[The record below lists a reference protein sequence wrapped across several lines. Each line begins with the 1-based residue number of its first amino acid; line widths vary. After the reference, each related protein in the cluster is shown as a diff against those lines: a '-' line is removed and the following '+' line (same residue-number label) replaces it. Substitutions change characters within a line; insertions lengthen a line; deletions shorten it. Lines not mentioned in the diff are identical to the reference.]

1 MATPTWNQITA
12 PNFSAGND
20 LIAQA
25 MAQLTKATT
34 GFKSI
39 ADEYKDTIQKRNLGL
54 IQEYVNSAKTPEELE
69 SEGFRTGLARL
80 TGTMAGE
87 YDTLAKAQIVDKA
100 ADTLLSRKANQVS
113 VARNEFGLDQDRLT
127 AKKAQN
133 AAELYALR
141 DKPSEF
147 EAAIQRQTAEG
158 ALDINAAQSI
168 PLNVLN
174 LGNATID
181 NRVKRESA
189 DSVIAS
195 ALLDPKAKQANI
207 DTAYG
212 NLEVARKNAETNR
225 LQAEAAAA
233 RAEEEKNKN
242 KNAYIGTGLAAIDNA
257 RKAVKEKVY
266 GSGLNTDPT
275 KTLKYWKDES
285 TAGLG
290 SFDAAPDYI
299 YEAITKHPELRKL
312 PQNIQQL
319 FAQNT
324 LSGVRDSEN
333 FSRPFGV
340 MSGAEKAKVHELL
353 TEEYKNFNQQVKTA
367 EDNATIPIYRKMV
380 FEHAQKTGAKYGYAA
395 AKDLGLDE
403 LTIYKADIPS
413 QLAAEAKIKYA
424 SSDKSIPES
433 QFIENEINIATNP
446 DYAAS
451 NAPLFPKPKQEAAN
465 VPAQSSSTFLNALG
479 TGSYEDKLTLL
490 NSELKKTKDPIQIA
504 FLTNEL
510 KKLEKGV
517 PPVTDNTS
525 NSLQEQQQRMEA
537 AALARLTAA
546 ALKQNGQPPVTP
558 TITAKPEEFK
568 PRELTPAEKQQAER
582 MNQEPSALAAQAQ
595 RLEDQAKQRLI
606 NAGITI
612 NTNKSKAID
621 KAATV
626 EAKEVKQST
635 FTDTPLK
642 VLADAAKLKEATLP
656 VVPAIAVKPEEVKSR
671 ELTPAEK
678 QQAERMTQTA
688 LSDLIGA
695 KLEEKQALVRKVFPN
710 ASLTPIYKATELLGN
725 GSEPLIQSM
734 FKLPVTTNTPEET
747 KPRELTP
754 AEVAQSERMEQA
766 AMVRL
771 AGTKLKGKQAE
782 VQKQFPN
789 TPLKQL
795 AKAATPV
802 PSPLIPVESQNAF
815 RVKENN
821 LALDFL
827 TGKGTPT
834 KEPVPMPKV
843 TWKEPVQA
851 VTINPTYA
859 QLPQHKVV
867 ATFVPDGDTIN
878 ATSDTYKTKG
888 ERAKKAGGILCR
900 VDSVDAPETAKP
912 QYGKKGQPY
921 GEEAAKILQ
930 QMVLNKEISIR
941 VTKPTDGESNYG
953 RDVCQ
958 IEVAG
963 KDVSVELLRAG
974 AAWLYKEYN
983 HYEESGFDL
992 ESAARKNKLG
1002 LWGLGNPVYPPDFR
1016 HNGYQNP

>member
-12 PNFSAGND
+12 PNFSAGNS
-20 LIAQA
+20 LIVQA
-25 MAQLTKATT
+25 MDQLTKA
-34 GFKSI
+34 GEGLQGVAK
-39 ADEYKDTIQKRNLGL
+39 DYKDTLYKRNLGA

-87 YDTLAKAQIVDKA
+87 YDTLAKAQVVDKA
-100 ADTLLSRKANQVS
+100 KDTLLSRKANQVS
-113 VARNEFGLDQDRLT
+113 IARNEFGLNQDQLEANQKQAISNIFAINDPDMR
-127 AKKAQN
+127 KAAIGQAVKDKQFN
-133 AAELYALR
+133 SSLYLQTLAAELTGKTNQQTYDFNTETWDTRKEAL
-141 DKPSEF
+141 
-147 EAAIQRQTAEG
+147 T
-158 ALDINAAQSI
+158 
-168 PLNVLN
+168 
-174 LGNATID
+174 LGNDATR
-181 NRVKRESA
+181 NRMKNDDRTTE
-189 DSVIAS
+189 IA
-195 ALLDPKAKQANI
+195 AM
-207 DTAYG
+207 
-212 NLEVARKNAETNR
+212 NAETNR
-225 LQAEAAAA
+225 LQAEAAAKK
-233 RAEEEKNKN
+233 AEEEKNKN
-242 KNAYIGTGLAAIDNA
+242 KNAHIGTGFAAIDNA

-266 GSGLNTDPT
+266 GSGLTTDPT

-285 TAGLG
+285 TAGLD

-299 YEAITKHPELRKL
+299 YEAITKHPELSKL

-333 FSRPFGV
+333 FSRPFGA

-367 EDNATIPIYRKMV
+367 EDNATIPIYRKTV
-380 FEHAQKTGAKYGYAA
+380 FEHAQKTGAKDGYAA

-403 LTIYKADIPS
+403 LTIYKAGIPS

-424 SSDKSIPES
+424 SSDKSIPEN

-451 NAPLFPKPKQEAAN
+451 NAPLFPESKAKAIPSETIKFNSPAMQMAGFADYGTAFRFEEREAEKAAQQLKASAKAN
-465 VPAQSSSTFLNALG
+465 QAQ
-479 TGSYEDKLTLL
+479 TG
-490 NSELKKTKDPIQIA
+490 
-504 FLTNEL
+504 
-510 KKLEKGV
+510 
-517 PPVTDNTS
+517 
-525 NSLQEQQQRMEA
+525 NSLQQTALPPNVNKLISTPLDIVTNPSTIKTKPVADPLRQ
-537 AALARLTAA
+537 AALEQTPVATNNISQPRQLPPAEIAQKETKGQAAKNTTALQEQEARMQNRARLSLEAQK
-546 ALKQNGQPPVTP
+546 ALQNGQPFIVPA
-558 TITAKPEEFK
+558 ITDKLEETK

-582 MNQEPSALAAQAQ
+582 MNQEALVRLPGTKLKEKQAEVQ
-595 RLEDQAKQRLI
+595 KQ
-606 NAGITI
+606 
-612 NTNKSKAID
+612 
-621 KAATV
+621 
-626 EAKEVKQST
+626 
-635 FTDTPLK
+635 FPDTPLK
-642 VLADAAKLKEATLP
+642 
-656 VVPAIAVKPEEVKSR
+656 
-671 ELTPAEK
+671 
-678 QQAERMTQTA
+678 QQAEPRTQTA
-688 LSDLIGA
+688 LSNLIGA
-695 KLEEKQALVRKVFPN
+695 KLEEKQALVRKLFPN
-710 ASLTPIYKATELLGN
+710 ASLTPINKATELLGN
-725 GSEPLIQSM
+725 NSEPLIQSM
-734 FKLPVTTNTPEET
+734 FKLPVATDNTSQPKSINKAAT
-747 KPRELTP
+747 
-754 AEVAQSERMEQA
+754 AEAKEVKQS
-766 AMVRL
+766 V
-771 AGTKLKGKQAE
+771 
-782 VQKQFPN
+782 FPD

-821 LALDFL
+821 LALDFR

-851 VTINPTYA
+851 VTINPIYA

-888 ERAKKAGGILCR
+888 ERAKKAGGIICR
-900 VDSVDAPETAKP
+900 IDSIETPETAKP

-921 GEEAAKILQ
+921 GAEAAKILQ

-983 HYEESGFDL
+983 HYGQGGLDL
-992 ESAARKNKLG
+992 EATARESKSG